1 MMWIIGGGVAL
12 LIAGAAIGG
21 KREDTDS
28 RTKEERERG
37 TALR

>member
-1 MMWIIGGGVAL
+1 MLWIIGGGVAL
-12 LIAGAAIGG
+12 MIAGAAFGARRG
-21 KREDTDS
+21 DTDG